1 MYSSKK
7 SYLFIIPFIAFLMAA
22 CDSSVTSDKESQ
34 SSDTIAEVPTAIQ
47 SATDHDTRAALVEVR
62 ESTAPYNNVER
73 ATADGYNPTNHWVPN
88 MGYHHVNPSLIDS
101 TVDHLEPEVLVYQR
115 NPADP
120 DKRRLGAVEY
130 MIPTNLVGSK
140 SDLDGAFPGVDG
152 DHWHKL
158 ALPAGTFWTLHAWI
172 WYPNP
177 EGVFHDE
184 NPRVGLP
191 TGN

>member
-1 MYSSKK
+1 MYSSRK
-7 SYLFIIPFIAFLMAA
+7 SYLLIIPFIAVLLVA
-22 CDSSVTSDKESQ
+22 CDSSVTSDEVKQ
-34 SSDTIAEVPTAIQ
+34 SGNSISEVPMAVQ
-47 SATDHDTRAALVEVR
+47 SVTNSNTREALVEVR
-62 ESTAPYNNVER
+62 ESTAPYNNVAR
-73 ATADGYNPTNHWVPN
+73 ATADGYNPTDHWVPK
-88 MGYHHVNPSLIDS
+88 MGYHHVNPSLIDG
-101 TVDHLEPEVLVYQR
+101 TVNHLEPEVLVYQR

-120 DKRRLGAVEY
+120 DQRRLGAVEY
-130 MIPTNLVGSK
+130 MIPTGLASK

-158 ALPAGTFWTLHAWI
+158 TLPTGSFWTLHAWI

-177 EGVFHDE
+177 KGVFHGE